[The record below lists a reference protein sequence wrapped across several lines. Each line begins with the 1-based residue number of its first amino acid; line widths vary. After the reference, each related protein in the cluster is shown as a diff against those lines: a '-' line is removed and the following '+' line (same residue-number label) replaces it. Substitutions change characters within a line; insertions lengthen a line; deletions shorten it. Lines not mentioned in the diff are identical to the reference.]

1 MAARHTVIPASRL
14 NRLSRFGGLAAGLAG
29 NVAKHGLGELLRG
42 NRPNLSD
49 LLLTPTNA
57 LRLTDH
63 LAELRGAA
71 LKLGQ
76 LLSMDTGDFIP
87 RELTEILARLR
98 AEADPMPDAQLQHVL
113 SGQWGEHWQT
123 KLAAFDAKPIAAA
136 SIGQVHRARA
146 LDGRDLAIK
155 VQYPGIA
162 QSIDSDVDN
171 AALLLKATGLFPR
184 HIDLAPLLAEAKSQ
198 LHDEADYRREAAMLE
213 RYARLLGADPQF
225 ALPQTLPEL
234 SSGQILAMT
243 FTRGVA
249 IEQVADHPQELRDR
263 VAQQLMALVLRELF
277 EFGLMQSDPNLANYR
292 FDLETGQIV
301 LLDFGATRL
310 VAPQIA
316 DFYRKVLSAGMT
328 GNQHEL
334 RGALADFGL
343 IDPQSSPAHVAAVLQ
358 LFEAI
363 IAPLLKQGPFDFG
376 EPGFLQAMR
385 RKGLEL
391 ASDRRNWRLPP
402 AEAFFVQRK
411 IGGTYQLAAKLRA
424 RVDVGALLKL
434 HL

>member
-1 MAARHTVIPASRL
+1 MAIRDTAIPASRL
-14 NRLSRFGGLAAGLAG
+14 NRLGRFGGLAAGLAG

-42 NRPNLSD
+42 NHPSLSD

-76 LLSMDTGDFIP
+76 LLSMDTGEFIP
-87 RELTEILARLR
+87 RELADILARLR
-98 AEADPMPDAQLQHVL
+98 AAADPMPDAQLQQVL
-113 SGQWGEHWQT
+113 TGQWGAHWQA
-123 KLAAFDAKPIAAA
+123 KLAAFDARPIAAA
-136 SIGQVHRARA
+136 SIGQVHRGRA

-171 AALLLKATGLFPR
+171 AALLLKVTGLFPR

-198 LHDEADYRREAAMLE
+198 LHDEADYRREADMLD
-213 RYARLLGADPQF
+213 RYAALLEADDRF
-225 ALPQTLPEL
+225 VLPQTLPEL
-234 SSGQILAMT
+234 STSQILAMT
-243 FTRGVA
+243 FKRGVA
-249 IEQVADHPQELRDR
+249 IEQVANQPQDLRDR
-263 VAQQLMALVLRELF
+263 VAQHLMTLVLRELF

-292 FDLETGQIV
+292 FDQATGQIV
-301 LLDFGATRL
+301 LLDFGATRE
-310 VAPQIA
+310 VSPQIA
-316 DFYRKVLSAGMT
+316 HFYREMLSAGMT
-328 GNQHEL
+328 GNQHDL
-334 RGALADFGL
+334 QAALADFGL
-343 IDPQSSPAHVAAVLQ
+343 IDPQSSAVHVAAVMQ

-363 IAPLLKQGPFDFG
+363 IEPLLNTGPFDFG
-376 EPGFLQAMR
+376 DPGFLQAMR
-385 RKGLEL
+385 RKGMEL

-424 RVDVGALLKL
+424 RVDVGALVEL